1 MKRKNLI
8 GAMIFLL
15 LAALT
20 ISVMLKGNDMG
31 AVAAAAQELNV
42 SYLVAAAAVALFFV
56 SAEGMMIWYLMRA
69 LQEPV
74 KIINC
79 IRYSFVGF
87 FFSGITPSATGGQ
100 PMQLYYMQKEGHKI
114 SNSTVVL
121 MTVAVIY
128 KFVLVVMG
136 LGILL
141 FYQKPLAGY
150 LGSYLYLY
158 YLGLF
163 LNTALVAVLLFVM
176 ISPRCFQGI
185 ITGGEKLLKKLHLL
199 KHSKERTKKL
209 IDMADQ
215 YHEAV
220 LFFLKNKSKIVFVL
234 GFTVIQRCSVFFMTW
249 LIYKGLGME
258 GQSMLTVMIVQASV
272 YIAVDMLP
280 LPGAQGITEM
290 MYKTAF
296 ALIFPG
302 AYLTASMCITRGLNF
317 YFLLMVSAV
326 TAVWCHLAAGRKKK
340 LQRHRDAEKT
350 APGYRKAEAVQ
361 TVE

>member
-1 MKRKNLI
+1 MKRKNI
-8 GAMIFLL
+8 ISAIIFLL
-15 LAALT
+15 LAVLT
-20 ISVMLKGNDMG
+20 ISVILKGNDMG

-42 SYLVAAAAVALFFV
+42 SYLMAAAAVALFFV
-56 SAEGMMIWYLMRA
+56 SAEGMMIWYLMGA

-141 FYQKPLAGY
+141 FYHKSLAEY
-150 LGSYLYLY
+150 LDSYLYLY

-176 ISPRCFQGI
+176 ISPRCFKGMV
-185 ITGGEKLLKKLHLL
+185 TGGERLLKKLHLL
-199 KHSKERTKKL
+199 KYSKERTENL
-209 IDMADQ
+209 IEMADQ

-220 LFFLKNKSKIVFVL
+220 LFFLKNKSKIVFVI

-249 LIYKGLGME
+249 LVYKGLGME
-258 GQSMLTVMIVQASV
+258 GRSMLTVMIVQASV

-317 YFLLMVSAV
+317 YFLLMVSAA

-340 LQRHRDAEKT
+340 ASKIQ
-350 APGYRKAEAVQ
+350 GYGKICPWIKES
-361 TVE
+361 